1 MKDFDMMLDELLDM
15 HPEAVKEVAALRSKV
30 SAEGGKMEAE
40 GEEMMME
47 GEEMEEGSMP
57 FKPIPA
63 DLADEE
69 EAEEDEEEMY

>member
-15 HPEAVKEVAALRSKV
+15 HPEAAKEVEALRSKV
-30 SAEGGKMEAE
+30 GEGMEAE
-40 GEEMMME
+40 GEDMMME
-47 GEEMEEGSMP
+47 GEEMEEGAMP

-69 EAEEDEEEMY
+69 EEEEDEAEMY